1 MLFSANQDRDLQ
13 ARVQLITRVNNNS
26 SLVFFMQV
34 YYKNHVLHNFWILYR
49 FVHYKHLT
57 MFSQHHIFKLIH
69 PMELLFWETIGYF
82 IWIMFFLLIVLNR
95 QYLKDMLSQLS
106 MLVLKVHLLNYFIE
120 NIVVQLL
127 TILTSSCMAL
137 EGFNI
142 TVIAYGQTGSG
153 KTFTIFGPG
162 LLYTMNESDFGMV
175 PRTVRNLFY
184 KAKVNN
190 LQVINV

>member
-1 MLFSANQDRDLQ
+1 
-13 ARVQLITRVNNNS
+13 
-26 SLVFFMQV
+26 
-34 YYKNHVLHNFWILYR
+34 
-49 FVHYKHLT
+49 
-57 MFSQHHIFKLIH
+57 
-69 PMELLFWETIGYF
+69 
-82 IWIMFFLLIVLNR
+82 
-95 QYLKDMLSQLS
+95 